1 MICSVSHCKRSS
13 STSGYCLAHYQ
24 RVYRKLD
31 PETLK
36 LPFRRRL
43 CSLPGCDKEVKSN
56 SLCHNHLRR
65 AKRGEIPAQPEWKI
79 TLNPECSISGCS
91 KGSHSIKSGM
101 CHSHARYAAGD
112 RRPAVPVEDRRIPQT
127 GLPCP
132 IADCQG
138 KVAHVGLCTWHWSQ
152 KKAKL
157 PFTVMPVSGEREC
170 VYLGCERGSFYHEY
184 CVPHRRQMQF
194 WGRYFEI
201 GDPWHGL
208 GKPAPKA
215 RPPKQIQPSCEMQGC
230 ERRSTVKS
238 IICVNHRFK
247 ARKYGLS
254 NNEMIILFMDAY
266 CASCGTKDRLV
277 VDHDHACCSG
287 EVACG
292 NCVRGV
298 LCSNCNTALGF
309 LKDDY
314 RRANGLGDYMQSNSI
329 LKVAV

>member
-1 MICSVSHCKRSS
+1 LVPDQRNPKCCWSGIRTWGATMICSVSHCKRSS

-112 RRPAVPVEDRRIPQT
+112 RSRGAREDRRIPQTGLPCPIADCRATVVPAEDRRIPQT

-152 KKAKL
+152 KRL
-157 PFTVMPVSGEREC
+157 NS
-170 VYLGCERGSFYHEY
+170 
-184 CVPHRRQMQF
+184 
-194 WGRYFEI
+194 
-201 GDPWHGL
+201 
-208 GKPAPKA
+208 
-215 RPPKQIQPSCEMQGC
+215 
-230 ERRSTVKS
+230 RSP
-238 IICVNHRFK
+238 
-247 ARKYGLS
+247 
-254 NNEMIILFMDAY
+254 
-266 CASCGTKDRLV
+266 
-277 VDHDHACCSG
+277 
-287 EVACG
+287 
-292 NCVRGV
+292 
-298 LCSNCNTALGF
+298 
-309 LKDDY
+309 
-314 RRANGLGDYMQSNSI
+314 
-329 LKVAV
+329 